1 MTDAFSHEQFL
12 SPFAW
17 RYGSAAMRAIWSEH
31 HKRRTWRQIWLAL
44 ARAQYDAGLVT
55 EAQVRDLETQVDA
68 VDVVRAHEIEAEIH
82 HDLMAEIRVFAE
94 QCPVGGGIIHLGATS
109 NDIEDN
115 ADALRIRESLDLIL
129 RSLARLLHVLIDR
142 IEAHAED
149 VVMAFTHIQPAEP
162 TTIGYRLALYAQDL
176 AADYAGLQ
184 ALRDNVRGKG
194 LKGAVGT
201 AASYAEL
208 LAGTGYTAAQLE
220 ARVMQLLGLT
230 PFPIASQTYPRRQDW
245 QVLSGLSG
253 LAASLHKLALDIRLL
268 QSPAIGEWSE
278 PFGAAQVGSSAMP
291 FKRNPIQSEKI
302 DSLARIVEAQVGV
315 AWQNAALSALER
327 TLDDS
332 ANRRETLPVAFL
344 ATDEMLKT
352 ATRIVSGLRFDSD
365 AMQRNLD
372 RFGVF
377 AAVERVLMAA
387 VKAGANRQET
397 HEHLREQSL
406 EAWAAVSKGQ
416 PNPLAEQLVSSDF
429 LRRYLSGDQIRA
441 LLDARAYVG
450 DAPGRARAF
459 AAELRHRI
467 PALQE

>member
-1 MTDAFSHEQFL
+1 
-12 SPFAW
+12 
-17 RYGSAAMRAIWSEH
+17 
-31 HKRRTWRQIWLAL
+31 
-44 ARAQYDAGLVT
+44 
-55 EAQVRDLETQVDA
+55 
-68 VDVVRAHEIEAEIH
+68 
-82 HDLMAEIRVFAE
+82 
-94 QCPVGGGIIHLGATS
+94 
-109 NDIEDN
+109 
-115 ADALRIRESLDLIL
+115 
-129 RSLARLLHVLIDR
+129 
-142 IEAHAED
+142 
-149 VVMAFTHIQPAEP
+149 IQPAEP

-450 DAPGRARAF
+450 DAPARARAF